1 VAILCVAYP
10 VAFFAV
16 ISTIVWPDN
25 DDEREVPMSELL
37 LRALIGVYMVSTAVC
52 IILLLIKLLNL

>member
-1 VAILCVAYP
+1 
-10 VAFFAV
+10 
-16 ISTIVWPDN
+16 
-25 DDEREVPMSELL
+25 MSELL